1 MSVIETQT
9 WLNTFVK
16 ACKEQQSREPYFIQC
31 ETLCDP
37 LEDWFPKISAEE
49 LHYHLLEQGLFEP
62 EEWKEIV
69 TTVQKM
75 EKNNVWRLVN
85 QEYKRL
91 KKKWNG
97 PEAPIFIF
105 PIKNAHLSASKNRI
119 KKNGVTVMGAIF
131 LFLSPDL
138 VKEEIKAI
146 FAHEYNHV
154 CRLAYLNVENEKL
167 TLKDS
172 LIIEGL
178 GEFAVKELYGE
189 KWLAPWAHLYSFEE
203 IVGLWKRHFVPSLTT
218 MGKEKHDL
226 FLYGNNRQLPKWIGY
241 YIGFQIVDSYQ
252 MLHGPFKN
260 NELYAK
266 TSEELIAGS
275 KFPYK

>member
-1 MSVIETQT
+1 MSVIETHT

-16 ACKEQQSREPYFIQC
+16 ACKKQQSREPYFIQC
-31 ETLCDP
+31 ETLCGP
-37 LEDWFPKISAEE
+37 LKEWIPKISAEE

-62 EEWKEIV
+62 GEWKEIV
-69 TTVQKM
+69 NTVQKM
-75 EKNNVWRLVN
+75 EKTNMRGLVN

-91 KKKWNG
+91 KKRWNG

-105 PIKNAHLSASKNRI
+105 PIKKGI
-119 KKNGVTVMGAIF
+119 KKNGVTFMGAIF

-138 VKEEIKAI
+138 LEEEIKAI

-154 CRLAYLNVENEKL
+154 CRLAYLDVENKKL

-172 LIIEGL
+172 LMIEGL

-189 KWLAPWAHLYSFEE
+189 KWLGPWVHLYAFKE
-203 IVGLWKRHFVPSLTT
+203 IVGLWERYFVPSLNI
-218 MGKEKHDL
+218 MGKEQHDM
-226 FLYGNNRQLPKWIGY
+226 FLYGKDNRQLPKWIGY
-241 YIGFQIVDSYQ
+241 HIGFQIVNSYQ
-252 MLHGPFKN
+252 MRHGPFKN